1 MQKYKKHYKI
11 EKNLSLR
18 DLLEIFM
25 QTSLEDSA
33 DKTIVKKYFKDN
45 NLSWMIYKW
54 KVQIYGN
61 ITKTDYISKTWP
73 SYFDKI
79 STYREFTLER
89 DGHILAK
96 ATAIYVI
103 VDMKNKKLIEIPQIV
118 KDSYQLIQERNFKK
132 IEKASIKGD
141 IYCEKNFSVE
151 KEQIDLNGHVHN
163 TSYIFWL
170 EKCFENNS
178 LIKKLKV
185 FTISYMKEIH
195 YPNKVN
201 LLIYKDGENYNFSIK
216 TKDFNAKGKC
226 IFNDWKVGLPLLW
239 LNKK

>member
-33 DKTIVKKYFKDN
+33 DKILVKKYFKDN

-103 VDMKNKKLIEIPQIV
+103 VDMKNKKTSNCKGFL
-118 KDSYQLIQERNFKK
+118 SANSRKK
-132 IEKASIKGD
+132 
-141 IYCEKNFSVE
+141 F
-151 KEQIDLNGHVHN
+151 
-163 TSYIFWL
+163 
-170 EKCFENNS
+170 
-178 LIKKLKV
+178 
-185 FTISYMKEIH
+185 
-195 YPNKVN
+195 
-201 LLIYKDGENYNFSIK
+201 
-216 TKDFNAKGKC
+216 
-226 IFNDWKVGLPLLW
+226 
-239 LNKK
+239 